1 MSAGPR
7 GEKLIQGMYTFAFS
21 PDGTK
26 IATAS
31 PDHNILICDVKTGIC
46 LHTFTGHTDIIN
58 TMDWRGDKIISGSE
72 AGEVVLW
79 DLRELDLNTVDEVDD
94 MVVSTLNMTFLRNY
108 DNPIKRV
115 AFSEDGSKT
124 MSLAISVQGMGTL
137 SVGSTENKEQ
147 DRVDTDYYGSRM
159 RIRDACFSPDGAY
172 IAVAAA
178 DGLNILQLWGIKVLG
193 SWHPNVFHLFSGD
206 HRHVDWKKNHIAT
219 SSAHP
224 QGASYLDTRVQVFDI
239 IGDIRDGKYK
249 SRIEHGQ
256 LDWTS
261 DIELSADN
269 TRVTF
274 TGTNR
279 RMVYQYDIVTHRCVE
294 QMVHDGMVSA
304 VKNSPDGLFICC
316 AASDGYLHL
325 WDDRF
330 KRRQIIEAAIEAY
343 VKKEYEDKDVVA
355 TRDRMSRA
363 NADFI
368 RTEKA
373 RLEINSLREKLN
385 GYFLPYEIHK
395 YAKEFSLTRGLPE
408 EYSEYSMTHLAEELM
423 RIEYTTPVSLEY
435 PGSAAR
441 GGGPRRRLRRRR
453 RRPRDSL
460 KLRL

>member
-1 MSAGPR
+1 MSTGPNA
-7 GEKLIQGMYTFAFS
+7 EKLIQGMYTFAFS

-31 PDHNILICDVKTGIC
+31 PDHDILICDVKTGIC
-46 LHTFTGHTDIIN
+46 LHSFNGHTAIIE
-58 TMDWRGDKIISGSE
+58 TMDWHGDKIISGSE
-72 AGEVVLW
+72 AGEVILW
-79 DLRELDLNTVDEVDD
+79 DLSELDLNTVDEVAD
-94 MVVSTLNMTFLRNY
+94 MVVSNLNMTFLRNY

-124 MSLAISVQGMGTL
+124 MSLAISVQGTGTL
-137 SVGSTENKEQ
+137 SVGITENKEQ
-147 DRVDTDYYGSRM
+147 DSVVTEYNGSRM
-159 RIRDACFSPDGAY
+159 RMRDACFSPDGAY

-178 DGLNILQLWGIKVLG
+178 DGLKIVQLWGTKVLG
-193 SWHPNVFHLFSGD
+193 SWHPSVFDLFPGD

-219 SSAHP
+219 TSAHP
-224 QGASYLDTRVQVFDI
+224 QGASYLGTRVQVFDI
-239 IGDIRDGKYK
+239 IGDIRAGNYN

-256 LDWTS
+256 SGWTS
-261 DIELSADN
+261 DIELSTDN

-274 TGTNR
+274 TGADS
-279 RMVYQYDIVTHRCVE
+279 RMVYQYDIVTHMRVLT
-294 QMVHDGMVSA
+294 MVHDGMVSA

-373 RLEINSLREKLN
+373 RLEINSLRKKLN
-385 GYFLPYEIHK
+385 GYFLEYEIQE
-395 YAKEFSLTRGLPE
+395 YAKEFSLTRGLLE
-408 EYSEYSMTHLAEELM
+408 EHSEYSMTHLAEELM
-423 RIEYTTPVSLEY
+423 RIEYIKPVSLEY
-435 PGSAAR
+435 PGSAAG